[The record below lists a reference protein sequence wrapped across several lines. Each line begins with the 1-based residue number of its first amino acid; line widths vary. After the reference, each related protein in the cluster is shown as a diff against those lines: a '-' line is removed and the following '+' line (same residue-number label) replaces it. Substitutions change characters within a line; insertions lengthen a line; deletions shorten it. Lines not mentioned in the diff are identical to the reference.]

1 MTGSFACVVEVANA
15 KSAEA
20 DPSRAG
26 GARPGREGGADPAEQ
41 L

>member
-1 MTGSFACVVEVANA
+1 MTGSFAYVVEVANA
-15 KSAEA
+15 ESAEG